1 MTGRFTRIR
10 PPLLLLAG
18 LSFCGMAAAQTGERT
33 PFYRRFWLGVRLGG
47 VPTDGMTTT
56 EFRVNTT
63 ATSPPETINNN
74 AKSAAKRFTV
84 GPSVHYSVSGRLGLN
99 ADFLYKRSGYD
110 SRITRN
116 VQREDGTAGDFL
128 GETFE
133 RTRAD
138 FWDIPIL
145 LRLYNVDASEESRR
159 FFVAVGPSI
168 RAVTGI
174 KTYSERINQRRLR
187 DTASIPIKPAHSPA
201 LGAVFAAGLQLR
213 DEIGIKFE
221 LEGRYTRWFQRVFDA
236 NLGRMNIQQAE
247 VLVSLTF

>member
-1 MTGRFTRIR
+1 MIGRSYRIR
-10 PPLLLLAG
+10 SPFIFLLG
-18 LSFCGMAAAQTGERT
+18 LSLCGAASAQTEEPT

-47 VPTDGMTTT
+47 VPTNGMTTT

-63 ATSPPETINNN
+63 GTTPPETVNNN
-74 AKSAAKRFTV
+74 VKSAAKRFTI
-84 GPSVHYSVSGRLGLN
+84 GPSVHFTLTGRLGLN

-116 VQREDGTAGDFL
+116 VQQEDGTAGDFL

-145 LRLYNVDASEESRR
+145 LRLYNVDAAEESRR

-174 KTYSERINQRRLR
+174 KTFSERINQRRLR
-187 DTASIPIKPAHSPA
+187 DTASIPITPAHSPA
-201 LGAVFAAGLQLR
+201 TGAVFAAGLQLR

>member
-1 MTGRFTRIR
+1 MRGWSYRMR
-10 PPLLLLAG
+10 PPLLLLCG
-18 LSFCGMAAAQTGERT
+18 LSFCVAAAAQTEERT

-63 ATSPPETINNN
+63 ATSPPETVNNN
-74 AKSAAKRFTV
+74 AKSAAKRFTI
-84 GPSVHYSVSGRLGLN
+84 GPSLHFSLTGRLGLN
-99 ADFLYKRSGYD
+99 ADFLYKRTGYD
-110 SRITRN
+110 ARITRN

-145 LRLYNVDASEESRR
+145 LRLYNVDAAEESRR
-159 FFVAVGPSI
+159 VFVAVGPSI

-174 KTYSERINQRRLR
+174 KTYTERLNQRRLR
-187 DTASIPIKPAHSPA
+187 DTASIPITPAHSPA
-201 LGAVFAAGLQLR
+201 TGAVFAAGLQLR

>member
-1 MTGRFTRIR
+1 MTGRSYRIR
-10 PPLLLLAG
+10 SPLVLLLG
-18 LSFCGMAAAQTGERT
+18 LVFCGAAAAQTEERT

-47 VPTDGMTTT
+47 VPTNGMTTT

-63 ATSPPETINNN
+63 GTTPPETVNNN
-74 AKSAAKRFTV
+74 VKSAAKRFTI
-84 GPSVHYSVSGRLGLN
+84 GPSVHFTLTGRLGLN

-145 LRLYNVDASEESRR
+145 LRLYNVDAAEETRR
-159 FFVAVGPSI
+159 FFVAVGPSL

-174 KTYSERINQRRLR
+174 KTFSERINQRRLR
-187 DTASIPIKPAHSPA
+187 DTASIPITPAHSPA
-201 LGAVFAAGLQLR
+201 TGAVFAAGLQLR